1 MKSMLLFIFIVLSSK
16 ARATT
21 GRAFGLINT
30 TNSFADD
37 GSIAGIGGRIEANI
51 KGEGYGIGGE
61 YKFDLP
67 NKFFSIRA
75 GLIYELERKVDQ
87 LTTFISGYTD
97 SNGDYVN
104 GDIESSQENMPS
116 IQMTT
121 IYSNLHLQITENINC
136 VAGLGYYSPNV
147 TTKGSYDVDPGLGYQ
162 FGLDFELQDNFFI
175 QVLKRKILLASKAGS
190 YKGTADLSSLAL
202 LVGKDF

>member
-1 MKSMLLFIFIVLSSK
+1 MRSMFVLILLFFSSQSF
-16 ARATT
+16 AGN
-21 GRAFGLINT
+21 GRAFALINT
-30 TNSFADD
+30 TSSFADN
-37 GSIAGIGGRIEANI
+37 GSVAGIGARIEANS
-51 KGEGYGIGGE
+51 KGEGYGFGGE

-67 NKFFSIRA
+67 NKIFSIRA
-75 GLIYELERKVDQ
+75 GLIYEIDRKVDQ
-87 LTTFISGYTD
+87 LTTFMSGYTD

-104 GDIESSQENMPS
+104 GDIESSKDNMPS

-121 IYSNLHLQITENINC
+121 LYSNLHLQITENINC
-136 VAGLGYYSPNV
+136 VAGIGYYDPKV

-190 YKGTADLSSLAL
+190 YRGTADLSSLAL
-202 LVGKDF
+202 LLGKEF